1 MILAAVF
8 AASTLTA
15 RAASATSV
23 LDNVVKTINGA
34 PSLTLNVSMQVDG
47 DTYSAVLTMARDKFS
62 YITGGMTVLYDGKT
76 QWTIDTAEGEVSVTT
91 PTAAELAETNP
102 LAFVR
107 AYKTNYTVTLVS
119 QSQNSYVVKM
129 EARSKSAY
137 VRSALITVDGST
149 WLPTSVSATLSTG
162 QTMQLGVSSATKG
175 KTLPDATFRYD
186 TKKYPGLEVIDLR

>member
-175 KTLPDATFRYD
+175 KTLPDATFRYG